1 MVFVNVILS
10 MVDMMSVGSASSV
23 GGKTMGLY
31 LLTTLIASVLG
42 LISILCFKSLFK
54 QGSFPTDSKGTITL
68 GCEEDSMLVH
78 NFTTGDVYCAAN
90 FTEADDASMEFL
102 INDVDG
108 TFVKKSSGPAS
119 DLSMS
124 DTIYDGVFVKL
135 ITSNIFDSFVDAN
148 FAAVVVSCRC
158 IPCRSIDSLTRLTNI
173 HLQLFTVLCNMCGGG
188 CRTRHEEKGT
198 ATI

>member
-31 LLTTLIASVLG
+31 LLTTLIASVIG

-102 INDVDG
+102 INVSTG
-108 TFVKKSSGPAS
+108 PLSRSPPVLPVISPCLILSTTVSLSS
-119 DLSMS
+119 
-124 DTIYDGVFVKL
+124 
-135 ITSNIFDSFVDAN
+135 
-148 FAAVVVSCRC
+148 
-158 IPCRSIDSLTRLTNI
+158 
-173 HLQLFTVLCNMCGGG
+173 
-188 CRTRHEEKGT
+188 
-198 ATI
+198 